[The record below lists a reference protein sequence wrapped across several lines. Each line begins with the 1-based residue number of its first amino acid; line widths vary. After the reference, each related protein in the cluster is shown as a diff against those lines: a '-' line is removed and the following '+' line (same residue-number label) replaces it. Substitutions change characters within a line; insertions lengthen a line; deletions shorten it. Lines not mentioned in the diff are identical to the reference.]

1 MLKHEFIHS
10 KLFGSGNVCLSVNL
24 QHYINIIFET
34 IIAIMVNRG
43 QMASASR
50 KQNCSVF
57 LMDLNVT
64 F

>member
-1 MLKHEFIHS
+1 MLKHEFINR

>member
-1 MLKHEFIHS
+1 M
-10 KLFGSGNVCLSVNL
+10 CLSVNL